1 MDGLIAENI
10 SKTYTGTHGLSF
22 SALRN
27 VSIRL
32 EPGSFTSLVGESGS
46 GKVPWLVCW
55 SAWNPRIKGRFSWME
70 RTPPAAAPR
79 TGENGVQSS
88 RRFFRMPAEH

>member
-46 GKVPWLVCW
+46 GKTAYKAP
-55 SAWNPRIKGRFSWME
+55 GGFSGCQRNTE
-70 RTPPAAAPR
+70 PHALCP
-79 TGENGVQSS
+79 Q
-88 RRFFRMPAEH
+88 